1 MCSMSSD
8 RFGLVSD
15 TADMMKPTCVFC
27 LGSVFQDD
35 IFHRPVIF
43 QGLVRRYSRCRG
55 CGSRSLSPMPES
67 EELRKLYTKEYF
79 SDTGPDQQGGHPR
92 NHKWVLDNLPE
103 AGEGLFVDL
112 GCGDGE
118 LLRLAAE
125 RGYDVLGVEVDQK
138 SADAAELECGCP
150 IRTFD
155 DLPNYSE
162 QASAVHLGDVL
173 EHVADPESLIREA
186 MVLLRPGGLL
196 LVQGPLEANR
206 SLFNMVLAAVA
217 VFRRSVPVT
226 NPPYHVHLVT
236 SRGQEGF
243 FQRLGF
249 RTLTY
254 QLSDISWPAPSRFE
268 LALTGNPRRLALY
281 LCRRLSTAARP
292 LAPRVLSNR
301 FEYIGRYTIQ
311 E

>member
-1 MCSMSSD
+1 
-8 RFGLVSD
+8 
-15 TADMMKPTCVFC
+15 
-27 LGSVFQDD
+27 
-35 IFHRPVIF
+35 
-43 QGLVRRYSRCRG
+43 
-55 CGSRSLSPMPES
+55 MPDS
-67 EELRKLYTKEYF
+67 KDLMNLYTKEYF
-79 SDTGPDQQGGHPR
+79 SDTGTDHQDCHPR
-92 NHKWVLDNLPE
+92 NHEWVLSNLPRT
-103 AGEGLFVDL
+103 GEGLFVDL

-125 RGYDVLGVEVDQK
+125 RGYEVLGVEVDQR
-138 SADAAELECGCP
+138 SADAAELACGCP
-150 IRTFD
+150 IRTFN

-173 EHVADPESLIREA
+173 EHVADPESLIHEA
-186 MVLLRPGGLL
+186 MVLLRPGGIL

-217 VFRRSVPVT
+217 VFRHSVPVT
-226 NPPYHVHLVT
+226 GPPHHVHLVT

-249 RTLTY
+249 QTLTFR
-254 QLSDISWPAPSRFE
+254 LSDISWPAPPRFE
-268 LALTGNPRRLALY
+268 FRLIRDPRRLVLY
-281 LCRRLSTAARP
+281 LCRRISSAVRP
-292 LAPRVLSNR
+292 LAPQVLSNR